1 VLDFF
6 CPEMMFAV
14 EIDGGIHL
22 DPEVAARDTERQR
35 TLEERHIQFFRW
47 TAAEVEKDPAAVV
60 RQLAV
65 SLGIIEQLLDQL
77 PSPRPGRRGL
87 NEDSPVMSATD
98 AVALLDTLAAE
109 GVGVW
114 VTGGWGTDALVRG
127 AKRGSIA
134 TSTCSSNVGTTTFEE
149 CPGC

>member
-1 VLDFF
+1 MDGGAHRLHRDNVPPARRLGNRETTSEDILWEHFRSRRFYGLTCRRQHPIGAFVLDFF

-14 EIDGGIHL
+14 EIHGGIHL

-65 SLGIIEQLLDQL
+65 SLGIEQLLDQAPLL
-77 PSPRPGRRGL
+77 PDLG
-87 NEDSPVMSATD
+87 
-98 AVALLDTLAAE
+98 E
-109 GVGVW
+109 GA
-114 VTGGWGTDALVRG
+114 GG
-127 AKRGSIA
+127 
-134 TSTCSSNVGTTTFEE
+134 
-149 CPGC
+149 